1 MRNSFT
7 DFIQSIWYYCRSITG
22 NGLRDTLKDIQ
33 KIHSDLKIIEIPTGT
48 KVLDWVVPQE
58 WNIKDAWVKNEK
70 GEKIIDFKVNN
81 LHILNY
87 SEPFNGKVS
96 KSELMSH
103 LYSLENQPDVI
114 PYVTSYY
121 KRRWGFCISEIEK
134 KKIVGESFE
143 VFIDTTI
150 SDGGLSIGEL
160 YLPGKTKKE
169 ILFSTYCCHPSMA
182 NDQLSG
188 VALNVFLADWIKQI
202 PNRKYSYRIIFIPEI
217 IGSAAYL
224 QLNLDNLKN
233 NVFAAFNVTCV
244 GDDRTWSFVPSR
256 IGSTFSDKVALNLLH
271 HYTKEHT
278 IYTWN
283 DRGSDESMFCAPGI
297 DIPMV
302 SIIRSKYGTFP
313 EYHTSADVLGRT
325 VTEKGMQESFE
336 LYQKLVLCLENNTF
350 PLAQVLGEPQ
360 LGKRGL
366 YPDLSIKG
374 STNSVKDMLNILSY
388 CDGVHDVFDISNRT
402 YVPPLEVINYL
413 TLFKEH
419 GLINQES

>member
-1 MRNSFT
+1 MKNIFT
-7 DFIQSIWYYCRSITG
+7 NFIDSIWFYCRSITG
-22 NGLRDTLKDIQ
+22 DGLRNTLKDIQ
-33 KIHSDLKIIEIPTGT
+33 KIHRDLNIIEVPTGT

-58 WNIKDAWVKNEK
+58 WNIRDAWVKNEK

-87 SEPFNGKVS
+87 SEPFYGEIS
-96 KSELMSH
+96 KSELLAH
-103 LYSLENQPDVI
+103 LYTLEDQPDVI

-134 KKIVGESFE
+134 KNIIGESFE
-143 VFIDTTI
+143 VFIDSTI

-160 YLPGKTKKE
+160 YLPGKKEKE

-224 QLNLDNLKN
+224 QMNLEYLKK
-233 NVFAAFNVTCV
+233 NVLAAFNVTCV
-244 GDDRTWSFVPSR
+244 GDDRTWSYVPSR
-256 IGSTFSDKVALNLLH
+256 VGSTFSDKVALNVLH
-271 HYTKEHT
+271 HYAKEHK

-302 SIIRSKYGTFP
+302 SILRSKYGTFP
-313 EYHTSADVLGRT
+313 EYHTSDDVLGKT

-336 LYQKLVLCLENNTF
+336 LYQKLLLCLEYNAF
-350 PLAQVLGEPQ
+350 PLTQVLGEPQ

-388 CDGVHDVFDISNRT
+388 CDGNHDVFDISNRT
-402 YVPPLEVINYL
+402 NVPPLEIINYL

-419 GLINQES
+419 GLINQEF